1 MAIIQAIGF
10 MFGHGAGSLISR
22 KLGEKDHERIE
33 TEGRERRCVER
44 YKKLKK

>member
-22 KLGEKDHERIE
+22 KLGERIMKELKQKEGKDAAWKDI
-33 TEGRERRCVER
+33 
-44 YKKLKK
+44 KS